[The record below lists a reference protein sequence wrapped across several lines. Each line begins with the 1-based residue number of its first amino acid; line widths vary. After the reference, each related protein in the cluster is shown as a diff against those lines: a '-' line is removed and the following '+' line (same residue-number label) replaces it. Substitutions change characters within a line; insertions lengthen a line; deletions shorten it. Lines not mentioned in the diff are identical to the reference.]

1 MNITVI
7 LTIIFI
13 HWIADFVLQREKW
26 SLGKSKNWGDLLA
39 HTVTYSLVWL
49 FIGGCIYLQ
58 QFKPYNPESNK
69 IMNIY
74 WNYWIPR
81 GLLFVLIT
89 FVCHTI
95 TDYFTSRLNSRLLP
109 KTTLVTLNTRYLGG
123 GGNEMLCYPKGSSHH
138 NFFVSIGFDQV
149 LHYTQL
155 FLTYYFLTK

>member
-1 MNITVI
+1 MSLTVI
-7 LTIIFI
+7 LTIIFV

-26 SLGKSKNWGDLLA
+26 SLGKSKNWSDLLS
-39 HTVTYSLVWL
+39 HTVTYSFVWL

-58 QFKPYNPESNK
+58 QFKPYNPESNQ

-74 WNYWIPR
+74 WSHWIPR

-109 KTTLVTLNTRYLGG
+109 ETILLTFTNRDLEAK
-123 GGNEMLCYPKGSSHH
+123 EMLCYPKGSSHH

-155 FLTYYFLTK
+155 FLTYHFLTRL